1 MATTLATALQAVA
14 ATLCRTVDLRTVPLC
29 PRRLQT
35 PTRPSRLPARDCP
48 TSKSM
53 AEHRRS
59 SRLLP
64 SSTVVLV
71 VASLSIPC
79 LRPPSLRSST
89 VAPTPQSSYL
99 CLRSSRNSTVA
110 TTLQTSCRRLCSHR
124 MASTRRRRR
133 SSSSSCLVLAGRHH
147 SSQAPTA
154 EHSRRRSRISSVNK
168 EKKLLFVQ
176 KCTVL
181 LYAWLEYKAARQA
194 HVIRVRRH
202 ELEMTRGDHNLCD
215 GVLLF
220 APDLKDGERVLVLEV
235 LVDRRGQLAVVVESV
250 LSAVQGQTRLETNK

>member
-1 MATTLATALQAVA
+1 MATTLAAALQAVA

-71 VASLSIPC
+71 VASLTIPC

-124 MASTRRRRR
+124 MASTRRRRSS

-154 EHSRRRSRISSVNK
+154 EHSRRSSRISSVNK
-168 EKKLLFVQ
+168 EKKIAFCSKMYSVTL
-176 KCTVL
+176 
-181 LYAWLEYKAARQA
+181 R
-194 HVIRVRRH
+194 
-202 ELEMTRGDHNLCD
+202 
-215 GVLLF
+215 
-220 APDLKDGERVLVLEV
+220 
-235 LVDRRGQLAVVVESV
+235 LA
-250 LSAVQGQTRLETNK
+250 